1 MTVAILVWS
10 RIWGGLESHVVDLAV
25 TASQDGHH
33 VILACVGKE
42 TATLFETRGAP
53 ATLKVVESPTAAY
66 SVLHWYR
73 QFRALGATAC
83 IFEKGTLHT
92 GSLAMD
98 LAARAAFKAFVT
110 IQQLEPPTP
119 GVRSSRRYLGFVPGL
134 GLWWYRQRFRGW
146 LRSLAPARTI
156 CITQAVRSALE
167 TGYGFSSRKLPVIH
181 NGVDV
186 DRFSPGSR
194 DTDAARA
201 PELMNAPFTFGTAAR
216 LIHEKG
222 IDVAIRAFA
231 QTVRQAPDVPMRLL
245 IANDGSE
252 RHALEQLAQQLG
264 VAEEVRF
271 LGFQRD
277 LPAYYR
283 TVDIFLVPSRIEAQ
297 GLIVLEAMASGCL
310 VIASAVG
317 GIPEM
322 ITRSELGAL
331 VPPDDASAL
340 ADAMN
345 EVRRLSSA
353 ERRAQA
359 AAGRAHVRE
368 HFVARTQCREILELV
383 EHLASEA

>member
-1 MTVAILVWS
+1 MTIAILVWS

-53 ATLKVVESPTAAY
+53 ATLQVVTSPTAAY
-66 SVLHWYR
+66 SVRGWYR

-83 IFEKGTLHT
+83 VFEKGTLHT

-98 LAARAAFKAFVT
+98 LAARAAFKVFVT
-110 IQQLEPPTP
+110 IQQLEPPTL
-119 GVRSSRRYLGFVPGL
+119 GVRSSKRYLGGFVPGL

-146 LRSLAPARTI
+146 LRSLSPARTI
-156 CITQAVRSALE
+156 CITQAVQSALE
-167 TGYGFSSRKLPVIH
+167 TSYGFASRRLPVIH

-186 DRFSPGSR
+186 DRFSP

-201 PELMNAPFTFGTAAR
+201 PASIGAPLTFGTAAR

-231 QTVRQAPDVPMRLL
+231 RAVRQAPDVPMRLL

-277 LPAYYR
+277 LPAFYR

-322 ITRSELGAL
+322 ITRSELGTL

-340 ADAMN
+340 AEAMN
-345 EVRRLSSA
+345 EVRRLSSD
-353 ERRAQA
+353 ERRARA
-359 AAGRAHVRE
+359 AAGRTHVCE